1 VPRVLTLLTVT
12 ALAFAVPTSAGA
24 VPPDQIHGSGLNEGW
39 FDFEVQALVRDGH
52 ASGTLGVE
60 EFGAD
65 NYDIEGRVA
74 CAAVS
79 GDGAV
84 VAAARPETATT
95 TRVVFLALRDL
106 DTTAQGPD
114 RAAPAFSVVPAG
126 QPLSGLCEQSL
137 WLLGAT
143 EPLDDGDVR
152 IRDRG

>member
-1 VPRVLTLLTVT
+1 VLTLLTVT

-24 VPPDQIHGSGLNEGW
+24 VPLDQIRGSGLNEGW
-39 FDFEVQALVRDGH
+39 FEFEVRALVRDGH

-60 EFGAD
+60 EFGAA
-65 NYDIEGRVA
+65 NYDIEGRVV

-84 VAAARPETATT
+84 VAAARPETDTT

-137 WLLGAT
+137 SLLGAT